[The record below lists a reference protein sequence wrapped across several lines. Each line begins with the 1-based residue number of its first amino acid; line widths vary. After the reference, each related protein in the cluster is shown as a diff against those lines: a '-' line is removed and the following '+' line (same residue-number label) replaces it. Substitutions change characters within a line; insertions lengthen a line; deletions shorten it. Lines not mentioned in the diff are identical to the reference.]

1 MTQGR
6 HLGLSHSETGA
17 SLSLQ
22 QWNQPAGLLLLGA
35 VSNQKL
41 HVPRV
46 WSRTVK
52 DLERRKSTKALS
64 YSKLQIPQKHGSGL
78 LPRYTP
84 SDTLMKFLPLPK
96 DVETQD
102 IVSTAAQSTQ
112 AQPQSLLGEKEES
125 RAGELRLHGSQ
136 PGCTHSRRCPPP
148 APFLLWLQLPACSI
162 FNS

>member
-1 MTQGR
+1 MRVWPDEERLWVTQGR

-84 SDTLMKFLPLPK
+84 SDTLMKVLPLPK

-102 IVSTAAQSTQ
+102 IVSTAAQST
-112 AQPQSLLGEKEES
+112 
-125 RAGELRLHGSQ
+125 
-136 PGCTHSRRCPPP
+136 
-148 APFLLWLQLPACSI
+148 
-162 FNS
+162 

>member
-6 HLGLSHSETGA
+6 YLGLSHSETGA

-52 DLERRKSTKALS
+52 DLERRKNTKVTPLS
-64 YSKLQIPQKHGSGL
+64 YSKLPIPQKHEPGL
-78 LPRYTP
+78 LPTYMP
-84 SDTLMKFLPLPK
+84 SDTLMKVLPLPK
-96 DVETQD
+96 DAETQD
-102 IVSTAAQSTQ
+102 IVSTAAQST
-112 AQPQSLLGEKEES
+112 
-125 RAGELRLHGSQ
+125 
-136 PGCTHSRRCPPP
+136 
-148 APFLLWLQLPACSI
+148 
-162 FNS
+162 